1 MRADGGPG
9 EVGAAWGRFA
19 GLGGGPAISVQR
31 RDKALGRGR
40 PRPLRPVGE
49 PREMFLS
56 GPPLASGGFFGF
68 IYMLVI
74 QRLPGLREDRSL
86 IGVIG
91 RFIPAAKG
99 ETSFLGM
106 IVPQM
111 RVVTG
116 VWRLLLRCDPRES
129 QEDGP

>member
-1 MRADGGPG
+1 
-9 EVGAAWGRFA
+9 
-19 GLGGGPAISVQR
+19 
-31 RDKALGRGR
+31 
-40 PRPLRPVGE
+40 
-49 PREMFLS
+49 
-56 GPPLASGGFFGF
+56 LASGGFFGF

-91 RFIPAAKG
+91 RFDPAAKG
-99 ETSFLGM
+99 EASFLGM

-116 VWRLLLRCDPRES
+116 VWRLLLRCDPRE
-129 QEDGP
+129 